1 MNETSS
7 KLTKQLT
14 KKLIGVVSLGCDK
27 NRVDTET
34 MLTYL
39 NQAGFRFTS
48 DPKEANVIII
58 NTCAFIAK
66 ARKEAVDTIDEMLEY
81 KKKGKCE
88 KIIVT
93 GCMPQKYLPELKK
106 EFKTVDCF
114 LGFDDYPNIA
124 QIVSDLYDKGG
135 QIVRCGDASTIAC
148 VENRMITTPNHYA
161 YLKIADGCENYCTFC
176 TIPFIRGRF
185 RSKPIDEVVREAK
198 SLVNG
203 GATELI
209 LVAQDVTKYG
219 TDLFG
224 KPALV
229 DLIKK
234 LSKIKDLRWIRLLYC
249 YPELVTDELL
259 NEVVT
264 NDKVCKYLD
273 IPFQHVSD
281 NVLKM
286 MNRHI
291 NHEKTIALVEKIR
304 ALPVHIAIRTTFM
317 VGFPGET
324 DKDFAELVDF
334 VKRYRLDQVGFFA
347 YSKEEGTVA
356 AKMPNQVDEKTKNK
370 RLLAIMK
377 EAEKVQKANLRAMVG
392 KTVDVVYEDI
402 DYDRELLVG
411 RSPYQAP
418 EIDNLIYFKSKDFV
432 DVGGMYPVKI
442 TRVMGCDLKG
452 EKL

>member
-1 MNETSS
+1 MKETSS

-185 RSKPIDEVVREAK
+185 RSKPIDEVAREAK

-259 NEVVT
+259 NEVIT

-334 VKRYRLDQVGFFA
+334 VKRYKLDQVGFFA

-402 DYDRELLVG
+402 DYDRELFVG
-411 RSPYQAP
+411 RSQFQAP

>member
-1 MNETSS
+1 MKETSS

-106 EFKTVDCF
+106 EFPSVDCF
-114 LGFDDYPNIA
+114 LGFDDYPSIA

-334 VKRYRLDQVGFFA
+334 VKRYKLDQVGFFA

-402 DYDRELLVG
+402 DYDRELFVG
-411 RSPYQAP
+411 RSQYQAP

>member
-135 QIVRCGDASTIAC
+135 QIVRCGDASTITC

-185 RSKPIDEVVREAK
+185 RSKPIDEVAREAK

-334 VKRYRLDQVGFFA
+334 VKKYKLDQVGFFA

-377 EAEKVQKANLRAMVG
+377 EAEKVQKDNLRAMVG

-402 DYDRELLVG
+402 DYDRELFVG
-411 RSPYQAP
+411 RSQYQAP

>member
-1 MNETSS
+1 MKETSS

-39 NQAGFRFTS
+39 NQAGFKFTS

-93 GCMPQKYLPELKK
+93 GCMPQKYLPDLKK

-124 QIVSDLYDKGG
+124 QIVSDLYDKYG

-234 LSKIKDLRWIRLLYC
+234 LSKIKGLRWIRLLYC

-334 VKRYRLDQVGFFA
+334 VKRYKLDQVGFFA

-402 DYDRELLVG
+402 DYDRELFVG
-411 RSPYQAP
+411 RSQYQAP

>member
-185 RSKPIDEVVREAK
+185 RSKPIDEVAREAK

-229 DLIKK
+229 DLIKR
-234 LSKIKDLRWIRLLYC
+234 LSKIKNLRWIRLLYC

-273 IPFQHVSD
+273 IPLQHVSD

-334 VKRYRLDQVGFFA
+334 VKRYKLDQVGFFA

-402 DYDRELLVG
+402 DYDRELFVG
-411 RSPYQAP
+411 RSQYQAP

-442 TRVMGCDLKG
+442 TSVMGCDLKG

>member
-1 MNETSS
+1 MKETSS

-185 RSKPIDEVVREAK
+185 RSKPIDEVAREAK

-334 VKRYRLDQVGFFA
+334 VKRYKLDQVGFFA

-402 DYDRELLVG
+402 DYDRELFVG
-411 RSPYQAP
+411 RSQYQAP

>member
-185 RSKPIDEVVREAK
+185 RSKPIDEVAREAK

-264 NDKVCKYLD
+264 NDKMCKYLD

-334 VKRYRLDQVGFFA
+334 VKKYKLDQVGFFA

-402 DYDRELLVG
+402 DYDRELFVG
-411 RSPYQAP
+411 RSQYQAP

>member
-1 MNETSS
+1 MKETSS

-185 RSKPIDEVVREAK
+185 RSKPIDEVAREAK

-229 DLIKK
+229 DLIKN
-234 LSKIKDLRWIRLLYC
+234 C
-249 YPELVTDELL
+249 
-259 NEVVT
+259 
-264 NDKVCKYLD
+264 
-273 IPFQHVSD
+273 Q
-281 NVLKM
+281 
-286 MNRHI
+286 
-291 NHEKTIALVEKIR
+291 
-304 ALPVHIAIRTTFM
+304 
-317 VGFPGET
+317 
-324 DKDFAELVDF
+324 
-334 VKRYRLDQVGFFA
+334 
-347 YSKEEGTVA
+347 
-356 AKMPNQVDEKTKNK
+356 
-370 RLLAIMK
+370 
-377 EAEKVQKANLRAMVG
+377 
-392 KTVDVVYEDI
+392 
-402 DYDRELLVG
+402 
-411 RSPYQAP
+411 
-418 EIDNLIYFKSKDFV
+418 KSKTL
-432 DVGGMYPVKI
+432 GG
-442 TRVMGCDLKG
+442 
-452 EKL
+452 

>member
-1 MNETSS
+1 MKETSS

-124 QIVSDLYDKGG
+124 QIVSDLYDKGS

-185 RSKPIDEVVREAK
+185 RSKPIDEVAREAK

-334 VKRYRLDQVGFFA
+334 VKRYKLDQVGFFA

-402 DYDRELLVG
+402 DYDRELFVG
-411 RSPYQAP
+411 RSQYQAP

>member
-1 MNETSS
+1 MKETSS

-39 NQAGFRFTS
+39 NQAGFKFTS

-124 QIVSDLYDKGG
+124 QIVSDLYDKDG

-234 LSKIKDLRWIRLLYC
+234 LSKIKGLRWIRLLYC

-356 AKMPNQVDEKTKNK
+356 AKMPNQIDEKTKNK

-402 DYDRELLVG
+402 DYDRELFVG
-411 RSPYQAP
+411 RSQYQAP

>member
-1 MNETSS
+1 MKETSS

-135 QIVRCGDASTIAC
+135 QIVRCGNASTIAC

-334 VKRYRLDQVGFFA
+334 VKRYKLDQVGFFA

-402 DYDRELLVG
+402 DYDRELFVG
-411 RSPYQAP
+411 RSQFQAP

>member
-14 KKLIGVVSLGCDK
+14 KKLIGLVSLGCDK

-185 RSKPIDEVVREAK
+185 RSKPIDEVAREAK

-334 VKRYRLDQVGFFA
+334 VKRYKLDQVGFFA

-402 DYDRELLVG
+402 DYDRELFVG
-411 RSPYQAP
+411 RSQYQAP

>member
-1 MNETSS
+1 MKETSS

-185 RSKPIDEVVREAK
+185 RSKPIDEVAREAK

-334 VKRYRLDQVGFFA
+334 VKRYKLDQVGFFA

-402 DYDRELLVG
+402 DYDRELFVG
-411 RSPYQAP
+411 RSQYQAP

-442 TRVMGCDLKG
+442 TRVMSCDLKG

>member
-1 MNETSS
+1 MKETSS

-39 NQAGFRFTS
+39 NQAGFKFTS

-124 QIVSDLYDKGG
+124 QIVSDLYDKDG

-234 LSKIKDLRWIRLLYC
+234 LSKIKGLRWIRLLYC

-334 VKRYRLDQVGFFA
+334 VKRYKLDQVGFFA

-356 AKMPNQVDEKTKNK
+356 AKMPNQVDEKTKNR

-402 DYDRELLVG
+402 DYDRELFVG
-411 RSPYQAP
+411 RSQYQAP

>member
-1 MNETSS
+1 MKETSS

-185 RSKPIDEVVREAK
+185 RSKPIDEVAREAK

-334 VKRYRLDQVGFFA
+334 VKRYKLDQVGFFA

-356 AKMPNQVDEKTKNK
+356 AKMLNQVDEKTKNK

-402 DYDRELLVG
+402 DYDRELFVG
-411 RSPYQAP
+411 RSQYQAP

>member
-124 QIVSDLYDKGG
+124 QIVSDLYDKDG

-185 RSKPIDEVVREAK
+185 RSKPIDEVAREAK

-304 ALPVHIAIRTTFM
+304 ALPVNIAIRTTFM

-324 DKDFAELVDF
+324 GKDFAELVDF
-334 VKRYRLDQVGFFA
+334 VKRYKLDQVGFFA

-402 DYDRELLVG
+402 DYDRELFVG
-411 RSPYQAP
+411 RSQYQAP
-418 EIDNLIYFKSKDFV
+418 EIDNLIYFTSKDFV

>member
-1 MNETSS
+1 MKETSS

-185 RSKPIDEVVREAK
+185 RSKPIDEVAREAK

-224 KPALV
+224 KPALI

-281 NVLKM
+281 NVLNM

-334 VKRYRLDQVGFFA
+334 VKRYKLDQVGFFA

-402 DYDRELLVG
+402 DYDRELFVG
-411 RSPYQAP
+411 RSQYQAP

>member
-135 QIVRCGDASTIAC
+135 QIVRCGDASTITC

-334 VKRYRLDQVGFFA
+334 VKKYKLDQVGFFA

-402 DYDRELLVG
+402 DYDRELFVG
-411 RSPYQAP
+411 RSQYQAP

>member
-185 RSKPIDEVVREAK
+185 RSKPIDEVAREAK

-334 VKRYRLDQVGFFA
+334 VKKYKLDQVGFFA

-402 DYDRELLVG
+402 DYDRELFVG
-411 RSPYQAP
+411 RSQYQAP

>member
-334 VKRYRLDQVGFFA
+334 VKKYKLDQVGFFA

-402 DYDRELLVG
+402 DYDRELFVG
-411 RSPYQAP
+411 RSQYQAP

>member
-402 DYDRELLVG
+402 DYDRELFVG
-411 RSPYQAP
+411 RSQYQAP

>member
-1 MNETSS
+1 MKETSS

-334 VKRYRLDQVGFFA
+334 VKRYKLDQVGFFA

-402 DYDRELLVG
+402 DYDRELFVG
-411 RSPYQAP
+411 RSQYQAP

>member
-39 NQAGFRFTS
+39 NQAGFKFTS

-185 RSKPIDEVVREAK
+185 RSKPIDEVAREAK

-334 VKRYRLDQVGFFA
+334 VKRYKLDQVGFFA

-402 DYDRELLVG
+402 DYDRELFVG
-411 RSPYQAP
+411 RSQYQAP

>member
-185 RSKPIDEVVREAK
+185 RSKPIDEVAREAK

-324 DKDFAELVDF
+324 NKDFAELVDF
-334 VKRYRLDQVGFFA
+334 VKRYKLDQVGFFA

-402 DYDRELLVG
+402 DYDRELFVG
-411 RSPYQAP
+411 RSQYQAP

>member
-1 MNETSS
+1 MKETSS

-334 VKRYRLDQVGFFA
+334 VKRYKLDQVGFFA

-402 DYDRELLVG
+402 DYDRELFVG
-411 RSPYQAP
+411 RSQFQAP

>member
-1 MNETSS
+1 MKETSS

-88 KIIVT
+88 KIIVS

-185 RSKPIDEVVREAK
+185 RSKPIDEVAREAK

-334 VKRYRLDQVGFFA
+334 VKRYKLDQVGFFA

-402 DYDRELLVG
+402 DYDRELFVG
-411 RSPYQAP
+411 RSQYQAP

>member
-1 MNETSS
+1 MKETSS

-27 NRVDTET
+27 NRVDTEM

-185 RSKPIDEVVREAK
+185 RSKSIDEVAREAK

-249 YPELVTDELL
+249 YPELVTNELL

-334 VKRYRLDQVGFFA
+334 VKRYKLDQVGFFA

-402 DYDRELLVG
+402 DYDRELFVG
-411 RSPYQAP
+411 RSQYQAP

>member
-185 RSKPIDEVVREAK
+185 RSKPIDEVAREAK

-264 NDKVCKYLD
+264 NDKMCKYLD

-334 VKRYRLDQVGFFA
+334 VKRYKLDQVGFFA

-402 DYDRELLVG
+402 DYDRELFVG
-411 RSPYQAP
+411 RSQYQAP